1 VLLFEF
7 FPALMTVV
15 SAVIAA
21 WLYFSNREA
30 PDESAQDERRS
41 RESRERAAAARMKG
55 DVDDVKPRRP
65 SMRG

>member
-1 VLLFEF
+1 MLLFEF
-7 FPALMTVV
+7 FPALVTAV

-21 WLYFSNREA
+21 WLFFSNRAA
-30 PDESAQDERRS
+30 PDESGQDERRS
-41 RESRERAAAARMKG
+41 RERRERADAAKMKG

>member
-7 FPALMTVV
+7 FPALVTLV

-41 RESRERAAAARMKG
+41 RESRERAAAAKMKG
-55 DVDDVKPRRP
+55 DAGDVRPRRP

>member
-7 FPALMTVV
+7 FPALVTVL
-15 SAVIAA
+15 SGVIAA
-21 WLYFSNREA
+21 WLYFSNRQA

-41 RESRERAAAARMKG
+41 RERRERAAAAKMKG
-55 DVDDVKPRRP
+55 DVGDIKPRRP